1 MSEEVKQIQTPEQ
14 VAQSVQAPT
23 STEEQLVEQSPT
35 QDIQA
40 LLDQR
45 LKEAVGRE
53 QGRLAQVSGQRI
65 SAVEK
70 SLNAK
75 LDAFAEQMQPLL
87 EQAKQAERDRLLS
100 LDNEQLAEMVLNQ
113 RATAKAPAPQAQQ
126 ATAETPYLTAL
137 ATASQELIA
146 ENNLG
151 ISYDDVRIWEGWQQN
166 MSVTKSIDLARKNIE
181 KLSGKTE
188 QPSQT
193 PAIQQ
198 PDVATVTNAVTP
210 STQGAPQKSAR
221 QVSSRSELAELFAE
235 GRIDSSQYRKGKEQL
250 RSSGVVSF

>member
-1 MSEEVKQIQTPEQ
+1 MAEEVGQIQTPEQ
-14 VAQSVQAPT
+14 VVQSVQAPA
-23 STEEQLVEQSPT
+23 STEQQPTEQSPT

-45 LKEAVGRE
+45 LKEAMGRE
-53 QGRLAQVSGQRI
+53 QGRLAQASGQRI

-100 LDNEQLAEMVLNQ
+100 LDSEQLAEMVLNQ

-126 ATAETPYLTAL
+126 ATTETPYLTAL

-151 ISYDDVRIWEGWQQN
+151 ISYDDARVWEGWQQG
-166 MSVTKSIDLARKNIE
+166 MSVTKSIDLAKKNIE
-181 KLSGKTE
+181 KLSGRTQ
-188 QPSQT
+188 QPAQT
-193 PAIQQ
+193 PASQQ
-198 PDVATVTNAVTP
+198 PAVATVANAATP
-210 STQGAPQKSAR
+210 STQGAPQKSVR
-221 QVSSRSELAELFAE
+221 QVSSRAELAELFAE
-235 GRIDSSQYRKGKEQL
+235 GRIDSNQYRQGKEQL
-250 RSSGVVSF
+250 RSSGVASF